1 LYEIDR
7 NATVRVSD
15 ANTSLQEFYEKHL
28 GPVGGEKAHH
38 LLHTGYSHRRRIKTE
53 NVTLGKLKENAPVSV
68 EVCIGTNCCL
78 HGSHELIREALKHVD
93 DKGFREEVSVKAAFC
108 FERCS
113 KSPVAKIAGEIVDG
127 CSSEDIRKRIDAAVA
142 ALKKTEG

>member
-1 LYEIDR
+1 M
-7 NATVRVSD
+7 
-15 ANTSLQEFYEKHL
+15 
-28 GPVGGEKAHH
+28 
-38 LLHTGYSHRRRIKTE
+38 
-53 NVTLGKLKENAPVSV
+53 
-68 EVCIGTNCCL
+68 
-78 HGSHELIREALKHVD
+78 D

-127 CSSEDIRKRIDAAVA
+127 CSSEDIRKRIDAAVS